1 MFPKNIFKFKEENSE
16 EERKKESDSI
26 FKKYPENIPIIV
38 EKHPSSKLSKLSQTK
53 FLLNSSLRAY
63 HLTLLIRK
71 KMNLNKADALYLFI
85 NGKDLLKTD
94 TQLNEAYKRY
104 KDNDGF
110 LYVCYHEYSSF
121 GSRKRKCV
129 K

>member
-1 MFPKNIFKFKEENSE
+1 MFPKNVFKFKEESTE
-16 EERKKESDSI
+16 DERKRESESI
-26 FKKYPENIPIIV
+26 FKKYPENIPVIV
-38 EKHPSSKLSKLSQTK
+38 EKHPSSKLPRLSQTK

-85 NGKDLLKTD
+85 NGHDLLKTD

-104 KDNDGF
+104 KDSDGF

-121 GSRKRKCV
+121 GNCARAQN
-129 K
+129 